1 MDAIKVLLNLE
12 ELDLSNNR
20 LKTMPDTSFH
30 FLRRL
35 KILELQDNIIE
46 TVHKG
51 TFQVNFSHEVSN
63 YLLLLMIKIYYRNAF
78 MIISGRYPL
87 IFRTNLSIF

>member
-1 MDAIKVLLNLE
+1 MLINLD

-20 LKTMPDTSFH
+20 LKSMPDTSFH

-51 TFQVNFSHEVSN
+51 TFQV
-63 YLLLLMIKIYYRNAF
+63 KW
-78 MIISGRYPL
+78 
-87 IFRTNLSIF
+87 